1 MRTFRHNWR
10 PAFTLVEL
18 LVVLAL
24 IGVLAGLAI
33 YFVPSFQTSERAARG
48 GADLQQI
55 LNTARQRALRDKA
68 PRGVRIVFENIDIAT
83 NPADPIIQATKCQFI
98 EQPDDLGGG
107 RYWNGTQ
114 FTSLTLQ
121 TGAPDAQGRYS
132 QLTVNGADFNDGS
145 VQAGEYLEING
156 SGLVH
161 FIAGVPPAPPTNK
174 LTLAFGLQY
183 PITTATPSF
192 RIIRKPRVVGDE
204 LFELPRT
211 VVIDAATNANYN
223 IPLPIEMPV
232 PPNGHLDILF
242 SPNGSVLSPN
252 AADRI
257 YFWVR
262 STDEDAQYAVPQ
274 KYFLGEPT
282 LIVVYVNSGLV
293 AAYPVNSGNPANPYD
308 LVK

>member
-1 MRTFRHNWR
+1 MRTFRYNRR
-10 PAFTLVEL
+10 PAFTLIEI

-48 GADLQQI
+48 GTNLQGW
-55 LNTARQRALRDKA
+55 LNSARQRALRDQA
-68 PRGVRIVFENIDIAT
+68 PRGVRILFENIDVTT
-83 NPADPIIQATKCQFI
+83 NPADKIIQATKCQFI

-114 FTSLTLQ
+114 FDSLTLR
-121 TGAPDAQGRYS
+121 TGAADAQGRYS
-132 QLTVNGADFNDGS
+132 QLTVNGANFNDGS

-161 FIAGVPPAPPTNK
+161 YIGSVSGNQM
-174 LTLAFGLQY
+174 TLLIGLQY

-204 LFELPRT
+204 LFDLPRT
-211 VVIDAATNANYN
+211 VVIDAATNAYYN

-252 AADRI
+252 ATDRI

-262 STDEDAQYAVPQ
+262 STDEDAEYAVPQ